1 MNGWQQELA
10 QALVVALFGLAAVA
24 AGSPIVRAVFRMVD
38 LSSTREVEQAR
49 ADPGVPDLPA
59 AKSVAVATR
68 EQLRGGAW
76 IGRLE
81 RIAIFAGLLAHY
93 PEAIAICLAMKGLA
107 RYPELKAPTP
117 GAAEG
122 FIIGT
127 FVSVLWA
134 CACAG
139 LAHWLNG
146 LI

>member
-1 MNGWQQELA
+1 MSGWQLDLA
-10 QALVVALFGLAAVA
+10 RVAIVAVLGVLAVG
-24 AGSPIVRAVFRMVD
+24 AGSPIVRTTFRMVD
-38 LSSTREVEQAR
+38 RSSQRQIARDPNIPTAQAEPVKSVEQA
-49 ADPGVPDLPA
+49 
-59 AKSVAVATR
+59 TR
-68 EQLRGGAW
+68 RILRGGIW

-81 RIAIFAGLLAHY
+81 RVAIFAGLLAHY

-139 LAHWLNG
+139 VTFWLLG
-146 LI
+146 LL